1 MNNKKVPYNTQVQF
15 AIMAGKSDE
24 AHDVIGRALAEIGN
38 GALEFAQSYPFD
50 DLPFVI
56 VAMKVA
62 VNALESML
70 GPNGKALADTIYSRT
85 DSIVVDA
92 SEFKRQAKG
101 GDGMADIASEAPT
114 VELGNQWVRT
124 ADRMPDI
131 PGDEKSWA
139 HVSVIA
145 AKKGSKKSGPMIY
158 ERAVIRGKTV
168 YRWKYVWDR
177 IYDGDDIFAWMPY
190 PESPEEEVE
199 NG

>member
-1 MNNKKVPYNTQVQF
+1 MNKKKVPYNTQVQF

-24 AHDVIGRALAEIGN
+24 AHDVIGRALAEMGN

-70 GPNGKALADTIYSRT
+70 GPNGKALATPFTAVPTALSLMPPSSSVRRK
-85 DSIVVDA
+85 VA
-92 SEFKRQAKG
+92 ME
-101 GDGMADIASEAPT
+101 MADIASEAPT
-114 VELGNQWVRT
+114 VEPGNQWVRT

-158 ERAVIRGKTV
+158 ERAAIRGKTV
-168 YRWKYVWDR
+168 YRWKYIWDR

-190 PESPEEEVE
+190 PEAPKEKE
-199 NG
+199 NE